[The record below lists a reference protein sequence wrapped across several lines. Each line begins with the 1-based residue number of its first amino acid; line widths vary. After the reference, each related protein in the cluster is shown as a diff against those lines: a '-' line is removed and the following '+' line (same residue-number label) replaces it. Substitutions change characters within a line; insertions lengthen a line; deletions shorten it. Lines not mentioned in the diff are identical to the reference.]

1 MQSIL
6 RSRFSSTMAAE
17 RSVVWKMMFTGCAVF
32 WILMVVAIMSIR

>member
-6 RSRFSSTMAAE
+6 RSRFSSLLTAE
-17 RSVVWKMMFTGCAVF
+17 RRVVWQMMFTGCAAF